1 MQLHEKIPNNVN
13 LSQDR
18 KLLRALEKW
27 QPNYM
32 KWWMEAGPEG
42 FQADNIYLR
51 TAIDV
56 GSDGWAN
63 FDYVKMPDYRWG
75 IFLSTPESDRR
86 IPFGDLYGKPVWQ
99 EVPGEHRNQLRRII
113 VTQGEDRKSTRLN
126 SSHLG
131 ISYAVF

>member
-32 KWWMEAGPEG
+32 KWWMEAGPAN
-42 FQADNIYLR
+42 FQVDNIYLR

-63 FDYVKMPDYRWG
+63 FDYVNMPDYR
-75 IFLSTPESDRR
+75 
-86 IPFGDLYGKPVWQ
+86 
-99 EVPGEHRNQLRRII
+99 
-113 VTQGEDRKSTRLN
+113 
-126 SSHLG
+126 
-131 ISYAVF
+131 